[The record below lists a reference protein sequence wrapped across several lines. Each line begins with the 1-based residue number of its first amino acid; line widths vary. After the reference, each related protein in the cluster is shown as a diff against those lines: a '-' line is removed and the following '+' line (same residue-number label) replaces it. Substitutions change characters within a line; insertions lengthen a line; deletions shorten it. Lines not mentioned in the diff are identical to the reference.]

1 MLSQIW
7 LFFLSSYY
15 IRVFYDGCFLRNRL
29 IWRKKEI
36 VLKFVSRNVRIFT
49 LAGVPHPIVII
60 LIEVLVFMIF
70 VIEVHVDLW
79 LVLYAAQPLLC
90 DRPLVK

>member
-1 MLSQIW
+1 M
-7 LFFLSSYY
+7 
-15 IRVFYDGCFLRNRL
+15 
-29 IWRKKEI
+29 
-36 VLKFVSRNVRIFT
+36 LKFVSRNVRIFT

-79 LVLYAAQPLLC
+79 LVLYAAQPLLR
-90 DRPLVK
+90 DSPLIK